1 MQRGL
6 PRAVWALG
14 LVSLLMDTS
23 SEMIHGLLPVFLVA
37 GLGASAATLGV
48 IEGVAEATALII
60 KVFAG
65 MLSDRRRRRK
75 PLTVLGYAMSAATK
89 PLFAIATSAGT
100 VFAARVVDRIGKG
113 IRGAPRDALI
123 ADIVPP
129 ERRGAAFGL
138 RQALDT
144 VGAFAG
150 PLFGIGL
157 MALWHDDFRAVFRVA
172 VIPAALCVAVLA
184 LGVREPPDRPHAPE
198 VKPAA
203 VNPMLRANLARL
215 GAGYWRVVLF
225 GALLGLAHF
234 SEAFLILRVQE
245 GGLAIALS
253 PLVLVAMNVVY
264 GAAAYPLGK
273 LSDRGDNHHVLLL
286 AGLALLVAAD
296 GVLAWR
302 GSGPG
307 AWIGI
312 GLWGLH
318 MAFTQ
323 GLLSRMVADAA
334 PADLR
339 GTAFGMFN
347 LVSGF
352 AGLAASVL
360 AGVLWDRAGPAGTF
374 VASGVFGV
382 LAAIAV
388 QRQPSASPSG
398 GTGAGEGR

>member
-1 MQRGL
+1 MQRSL
-6 PRAVWALG
+6 PRAIWALG

-48 IEGVAEATALII
+48 IEGFAEATALVI

-75 PLTVLGYAMSAATK
+75 PLTVFGYAMSAATK
-89 PLFAIATSAGT
+89 PLFVIATSAGT
-100 VFAARVVDRIGKG
+100 VLAARVVDRVGKG

-129 ERRGAAFGL
+129 EQRGAAFGL
-138 RQALDT
+138 RQSLDT

-150 PLFGIGL
+150 PLFAIGL

-172 VIPAALCVAVLA
+172 VIPAALCVVVLA
-184 LGVREPPDRPHAPE
+184 LGVREPPERPHAP
-198 VKPAA
+198 AA
-203 VNPMLRANLARL
+203 NPMSRANLARL
-215 GAGYWRVVLF
+215 GARYWRVVLF
-225 GALLGLAHF
+225 GALVGLAHF
-234 SEAFLILRVQE
+234 SEAFLILRAQE

-264 GAAAYPLGK
+264 GVAAYPMGK
-273 LSDRGDNHHVLLL
+273 LSDRGGNHHALLRI
-286 AGLALLVAAD
+286 GLALLVVAD

-302 GSGPG
+302 GSG
-307 AWIGI
+307 AWVWIGI

-318 MAFTQ
+318 LAFTQ

-347 LVSGF
+347 LVGGF
-352 AGLAASVL
+352 TGLAASVL
-360 AGVLWDRAGPAGTF
+360 AGVLWDRVGPAGTF
-374 VASGVFGV
+374 VAGAAFAV

-388 QRQPSASPSG
+388 QSQTPASSSG
-398 GTGAGEGR
+398 EAGASEGR

>member
-1 MQRGL
+1 MEPRL
-6 PRAVWALG
+6 PRAIWTLG
-14 LVSLLMDTS
+14 FVSLLMDTS

-37 GLGASAATLGV
+37 GLGASAAALGV
-48 IEGVAEATALII
+48 IEGFAEATALVI

-75 PLTVLGYAMSAATK
+75 PLTVLGYAMSAVTK
-89 PLFAIATSAGT
+89 PLFAIAMSAGT

-129 ERRGAAFGL
+129 EQRGAAFGL

-150 PLFGIGL
+150 PLLAIGL

-184 LGVREPPDRPHAPE
+184 LGVREPPERPH
-198 VKPAA
+198 VPAA
-203 VNPMLRANLARL
+203 NPMSRANLARL
-215 GAGYWRVVLF
+215 GARYWRVVLF
-225 GALLGLAHF
+225 GALVGLAHF
-234 SEAFLILRVQE
+234 SEAFLILRAQE

-264 GAAAYPLGK
+264 GVAAYPMGK
-273 LSDRGDNHHVLLL
+273 LSDRGGNHD
-286 AGLALLVAAD
+286 ALLRIGLGLLVVAD

-302 GSGPG
+302 GSG
-307 AWIGI
+307 AWVWIGI

-318 MAFTQ
+318 LAFTQ

-347 LVSGF
+347 LVGGF
-352 AGLAASVL
+352 TGLAASVL
-360 AGVLWDRAGPAGTF
+360 AGELWDRVGPAGTF
-374 VASGVFGV
+374 VAGAVFAV
-382 LAAIAV
+382 LAAVAV
-388 QRQPSASPSG
+388 QRPVQRKTPAASSG
-398 GTGAGEGR
+398 EAAASEKR

>member
-23 SEMIHGLLPVFLVA
+23 SEMIHGLLPVFLVT

-48 IEGVAEATALII
+48 IEGFAEATALVI

-65 MLSDRRRRRK
+65 MLSDRWRRRK
-75 PLTVLGYAMSAATK
+75 PLTLFGYAMSAATK

-129 ERRGAAFGL
+129 AQRGAAFGL

-150 PLFGIGL
+150 PLLGIGL

-172 VIPAALCVAVLA
+172 VIPALLCVVVLAVL
-184 LGVREPPDRPHAPE
+184 VREPPVRPHTP
-198 VKPAA
+198 PA
-203 VNPMLRANLARL
+203 NPISRANLARL
-215 GAGYWRVVLF
+215 ETRYWRVVLF
-225 GALLGLAHF
+225 GALFGLAHF
-234 SEAFLILRVQE
+234 SEAFLILRARE

-253 PLVLVAMNVVY
+253 PLVLVAMNGVY
-264 GAAAYPLGK
+264 GLAAYPLGT
-273 LSDRGDNHHVLLL
+273 LSDRGDNHHALLGF
-286 AGLALLVAAD
+286 GLALLVVAD
-296 GVLAWR
+296 GVLAWH
-302 GSGPG
+302 GGG
-307 AWIGI
+307 AWVWVGI
-312 GLWGLH
+312 ALWGLH
-318 MAFTQ
+318 LAFTQ

-347 LVSGF
+347 LVGGL
-352 AGLAASVL
+352 AGLTASVL
-360 AGVLWDRAGPAGTF
+360 AGILWDRVGPAGTF
-374 VASGVFGV
+374 LTGGTFAV
-382 LAAIAV
+382 LAGIVVRSQMTPPAA
-388 QRQPSASPSG
+388 G
-398 GTGAGEGR
+398 GTGGGTEG